1 MTRTFAAALIT
12 VSCIIGMGFV
22 SLSPNTAFA
31 LGMCPCC
38 GMPKPEK
45 CKIPCPKCKDQQCT
59 GQCVANTT
67 GGPQYCIAEGQCA
80 QGDGSSDPAGKGG
93 AEQMAQMAQKL
104 MEMLQKKGGGG
115 GGAPPPPGEEKPKED
130 PNAFDNVLGSIFGA
144 TSTATS
150 TEDRTQS
157 ILDSIGENFGDS
169 AITTEVR
176 AIAEEIANTA
186 VSVTSINDIATE
198 GSTTTSGT
206 TRTIGSTAPF
216 TPPQGKN
223 TVSSNDT
230 GFTGSNIFG
239 NSGVGAFFGVI
250 SSAVESAAQASSRFV
265 SQVCSN
271 RPWDNSIVSSV
282 FTTGFFDNLCVSR
295 GFAAPPPRATK
306 NTAEVTE
313 GVGRASISCP
323 KSASRAAPFTI
334 TWACPTGRQSG
345 GIGFATNGLNRGA
358 AVVSATSTKEYTL
371 ECSDGT
377 KDRCTVEVGV
387 PKTDLTASPAFVQL
401 GGRSRLYWTSES
413 VQSCEL
419 TGVGMRQVGL
429 SGAAMSPAIYD
440 RSTFTVTCKT
450 ADGELVKD
458 TTIVDIG
465 L

>member
-1 MTRTFAAALIT
+1 M
-12 VSCIIGMGFV
+12 
-22 SLSPNTAFA
+22 
-31 LGMCPCC
+31 
-38 GMPKPEK
+38 
-45 CKIPCPKCKDQQCT
+45 PCPATQCT
-59 GQCVANTT
+59 
-67 GGPQYCIAEGQCA
+67 
-80 QGDGSSDPAGKGG
+80 QGDGKSDPASKGG
-93 AEQMAQMAQKL
+93 AEKMAEMAQKL

-115 GGAPPPPGEEKPKED
+115 GGAPPPPGEEKEKED

-150 TEDRTQS
+150 TEDRTQQ

-176 AIAEEIANTA
+176 AIAEEIAGTA
-186 VSVTSINDIATE
+186 VSVTAINDIATS
-198 GSTTTSGT
+198 GSTSTATTGSGKNN
-206 TRTIGSTAPF
+206 IVGSTAPF
-216 TPPQGKN
+216 TPPQSQSSASKN
-223 TVSSNDT
+223 NN
-230 GFTGSNIFG
+230 GITGSSVFG

-250 SSAVESAAQASSRFV
+250 SNAVESAAQASARFV
-265 SQVCSN
+265 TQVCTN
-271 RPWDNSIVSSV
+271 RPWDNTIVSTV

-295 GFAAPPPRATK
+295 GYAPPPPRATK
-306 NTAEVTE
+306 NTTDTAG

-323 KSASRAAPFTI
+323 RSGSRGAPFTI

-345 GIGFATNGLNRGA
+345 GIGFTTNGLNSGA
-358 AVVSATSTKEYTL
+358 AVVSATSTREYVL

-401 GGRSRLYWTSES
+401 GGRSRLYWTSEG

-419 TGVGMRQVGL
+419 TGVGMRQEGL
-429 SGAAMSPAIYD
+429 TGAAMSPSIYD
-440 RSTFTVTCKT
+440 RSTFTVTCRT
-450 ADGELVKD
+450 ADGETVKD